1 MDFFCVLIEWM
12 DYWEIFDLFKSKFF
26 IVFDIG
32 CGIFFDN
39 LNIGVVWNIVV
50 FDYI

>member
-1 MDFFCVLIEWM
+1 M
-12 DYWEIFDLFKSKFF
+12 DYWELFDLFKSKFF
-26 IVFDIG
+26 IVFVIG
-32 CGIFFDN
+32 SGIFFDN